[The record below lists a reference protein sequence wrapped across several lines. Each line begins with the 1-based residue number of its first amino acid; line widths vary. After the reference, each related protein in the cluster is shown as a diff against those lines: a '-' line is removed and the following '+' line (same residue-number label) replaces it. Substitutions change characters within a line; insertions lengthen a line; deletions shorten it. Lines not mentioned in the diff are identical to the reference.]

1 MWKSRWGERG
11 RKGLYIGEAASRE
24 VREKAR
30 TASLAKIKTNETA
43 SQCKRRVSPTYL
55 PVRAGYTL
63 LWLSNQEAGEE
74 GAREWT
80 RYSCSD
86 LPLGSKAQ
94 PKLKGLLVL
103 HSHCYSLGAFVWIAG
118 AIDHWLTGACSVY
131 HRA

>member
-1 MWKSRWGERG
+1 MWGERG

-30 TASLAKIKTNETA
+30 TASLAKIKTSESA
-43 SQCKRRVSPTYL
+43 SQRKRRVSPTYL

-74 GAREWT
+74 GTREWT
-80 RYSCSD
+80 RYSCCD

-94 PKLKGLLVL
+94 PKLEGLLVL
-103 HSHCYSLGAFVWIAG
+103 HSHFYSLDTF
-118 AIDHWLTGACSVY
+118 L
-131 HRA
+131 